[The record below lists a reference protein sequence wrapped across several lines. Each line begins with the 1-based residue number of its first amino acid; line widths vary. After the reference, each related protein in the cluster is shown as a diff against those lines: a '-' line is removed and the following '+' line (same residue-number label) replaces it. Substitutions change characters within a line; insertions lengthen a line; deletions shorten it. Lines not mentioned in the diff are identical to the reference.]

1 MQLTTPVETILSPLR
16 IDHSTPLLLLGSCF
30 SDEVGTRLKQAGF
43 NVLCNPFGTLY
54 NPLSIA
60 LALRHAVEDCEIG
73 SEWLVHADGLWHSWM
88 HHSRFSHPEQ
98 DACIARCNQ
107 SIHQTH
113 QFLNQQPVLIVTFGT
128 AYSFFLHTD
137 SVAPPMQGQVVAN
150 CHKLPAAMFTRRR
163 ITLEEI
169 AAAWQPFTTLHPI
182 VFTVSPIRHMADGA
196 HGNQLS
202 KSTLLLSVEQL
213 LNFCPDWH
221 YFNSY
226 EILMDELRDYRFYA
240 RDMCHPSD
248 LAVDIIW
255 QQFQDTYMSPATQQR
270 CRDEEKAFR
279 RTQHRPINTST
290 I

>member
-30 SDEVGTRLKQAGF
+30 SDEVGTRLKQSGF

-98 DACIARCNQ
+98 DTCIARCNQ

-137 SVAPPMQGQVVAN
+137 SVTPPMQGQVVAN

-163 ITLEEI
+163 IALEEI
-169 AAAWQPFTTLHPI
+169 AAAWQPFTALHPV

-248 LAVDIIW
+248 LAVDIVW
-255 QQFQDTYMSPATQQR
+255 QRFQDTYMSPQTQSR
-270 CRDEEKAFR
+270 CRQEEKAAR
-279 RTQHRPINTST
+279 QALHRPIVQ
-290 I
+290 

>member
-1 MQLTTPVETILSPLR
+1 
-16 IDHSTPLLLLGSCF
+16 
-30 SDEVGTRLKQAGF
+30 
-43 NVLCNPFGTLY
+43 
-54 NPLSIA
+54 
-60 LALRHAVEDCEIG
+60 
-73 SEWLVHADGLWHSWM
+73 
-88 HHSRFSHPEQ
+88 
-98 DACIARCNQ
+98 
-107 SIHQTH
+107 
-113 QFLNQQPVLIVTFGT
+113 
-128 AYSFFLHTD
+128 
-137 SVAPPMQGQVVAN
+137 MQGQVVAN

-169 AAAWQPFTTLHPI
+169 AAAWQPFTTLHPV

-248 LAVDIIW
+248 LAVDIVW
-255 QQFQDTYMSPATQQR
+255 QRFQDTFMSPQTQSR
-270 CRDEEKAFR
+270 CRQEEKAAR
-279 RTQHRPINTST
+279 QALHRPIVQ
-290 I
+290 

>member
-98 DACIARCNQ
+98 DTCLARCNQ
-107 SIHQTH
+107 SIHQAH
-113 QFLNQQPVLIVTFGT
+113 QFLNQQHVLIVTFGT

-169 AAAWQPFTTLHPI
+169 AAAWQPFTTLHPV

-202 KSTLLLSVEQL
+202 KSTLLLSVEHL

-248 LAVDIIW
+248 LAVDIVW
-255 QQFQDTYMSPATQQR
+255 QRFQDTFMSPQTQSH
-270 CRDEEKAFR
+270 CRQEEKAAW
-279 RTQHRPINTST
+279 QALHRPILQQ
-290 I
+290 

>member
-1 MQLTTPVETILSPLR
+1 MQLSTPVETILSPLR

-98 DACIARCNQ
+98 DTCIARCNQ

-150 CHKLPAAMFTRRR
+150 CHKLPTAMFTRRR

-169 AAAWQPFTTLHPI
+169 AAAWQPFTALHPV

-248 LAVDIIW
+248 LAVDIVW
-255 QQFQDTYMSPATQQR
+255 QRFQDTFMSPQTQIR
-270 CRDEEKAFR
+270 CRQEEKAAR
-279 RTQHRPINTST
+279 QALHRPILQQ
-290 I
+290 

>member
-54 NPLSIA
+54 NPLSIS
-60 LALRHAVEDCEIG
+60 LALRHAIDDCEIG

-98 DACIARCNQ
+98 DTCLARCNQ

-137 SVAPPMQGQVVAN
+137 SVASPMQGQVVAN

-169 AAAWQPFTTLHPI
+169 AAAWQPFTILHPI

-240 RDMCHPSD
+240 RDLCHPSD
-248 LAVDIIW
+248 LAVDIVW
-255 QQFQDTYMSPATQQR
+255 QRFQDTFMSLQTQSR
-270 CRDEEKAFR
+270 CRQEEKAAR
-279 RTQHRPINTST
+279 QALHQPIVQ
-290 I
+290 

>member
-98 DACIARCNQ
+98 DTCIARCNQ

-169 AAAWQPFTTLHPI
+169 AAAWQPFTTLHPV

-240 RDMCHPSD
+240 RDMYHPSD
-248 LAVDIIW
+248 LAIDIVW
-255 QQFQDTYMSPATQQR
+255 QRFQDTYMSPQTQIR
-270 CRDEEKAFR
+270 CRQEEKAAR
-279 RTQHRPINTST
+279 QALHRPILQQ
-290 I
+290 

>member
-1 MQLTTPVETILSPLR
+1 MQLSTPVETILSPLR

-98 DACIARCNQ
+98 DTCIARCNQ

-150 CHKLPAAMFTRRR
+150 CHKLPTAMFTRRR

-169 AAAWQPFTTLHPI
+169 AAAWQPFTTLHPV

-248 LAVDIIW
+248 LAVDIVW
-255 QQFQDTYMSPATQQR
+255 QRFQDTFMSPQTQIR
-270 CRDEEKAFR
+270 CRQEEKAAR
-279 RTQHRPINTST
+279 QALHRPILQQ
-290 I
+290 

>member
-98 DACIARCNQ
+98 DTCIARCNQ
-107 SIHQTH
+107 SIHQAH

-137 SVAPPMQGQVVAN
+137 SVTPPMQGQVVAN

-163 ITLEEI
+163 ITLEDI
-169 AAAWQPFTTLHPI
+169 AAAWQPFTTLHPV
-182 VFTVSPIRHMADGA
+182 VFTVSPIRHMADGS

-248 LAVDIIW
+248 LAVDIVW
-255 QQFQDTYMSPATQQR
+255 QRFQDTYRSPQTQSR
-270 CRDEEKAFR
+270 CRQEEKAAR
-279 RTQHRPINTST
+279 QALHRPILQQ
-290 I
+290 

>member
-98 DACIARCNQ
+98 DTCIARCNQ

-137 SVAPPMQGQVVAN
+137 SVTPPMQGQVVAN

-248 LAVDIIW
+248 LAVDIVW
-255 QQFQDTYMSPATQQR
+255 QRFQDTFMSPQTQSR
-270 CRDEEKAFR
+270 CRQEEKAAR
-279 RTQHRPINTST
+279 QALHRPILQQ
-290 I
+290 